1 MADLAEFMP
10 AVEASTND
18 AQNTRDAPSDAA
30 AKVDNKFQDAIAAW
44 RSMCFA
50 RGAVLAT
57 PGQDTR

>member
-18 AQNTRDAPSDAA
+18 ARNTKDATSAAA

-50 RGAVLAT
+50 EDAVLAT
-57 PGQDTR
+57 LE